1 MDQIYT
7 RVERDRERCVPSNR
21 METAVLSVVSL
32 PALSVI
38 LRVIVLFPA
47 SAVFDVLIRTV
58 VE

>member
-1 MDQIYT
+1 
-7 RVERDRERCVPSNR
+7 

-32 PALSVI
+32 PASSVI
-38 LRVIVLFPA
+38 LRVIVLSPA